1 MSQPYAPTAYSST
14 ASFSATTSLRSRIPL
29 DEEARLY
36 RTSAQRDL
44 YESLAEIYAIIVT
57 LDFVEK
63 AYVKDTLPQAEY
75 TAICNR
81 LLAQY
86 ATILRSPQ
94 VAAEF
99 GDLDTFRQAYDIEY
113 PSAISRLR
121 IGIPA
126 TVENPVASQPAHQ
139 SSFTQSAPSHTPMQS
154 NSTGGSAA
162 ASARAAA
169 DATGNFITFM
179 DALKLNYKAKDQLHP
194 LLGELMTSLNA
205 VTTRD
210 FDGRA
215 KIIEWL
221 IKLNAMKATDEITD
235 EQARQ
240 LLFDIDHAYKA
251 FYKILE

>member
-1 MSQPYAPTAYSST
+1 MAQPYAPTQYSSVSFASST
-14 ASFSATTSLRSRIPL
+14 ALRSRIPL
-29 DEEARLY
+29 DEEARLF

-63 AYVKDTLPQAEY
+63 AYVKDTISQQEY
-75 TAICNR
+75 THVCSR

-86 ATILRSPQ
+86 STILKSAE

-99 GDLDTFRQAYDIEY
+99 KDLDSFRAQYDIEY
-113 PSAISRLR
+113 PSAIARLR
-121 IGIPA
+121 VGIPA
-126 TVENPVASQPAHQ
+126 TVEHPVSKQQEPESYFPSQ
-139 SSFTQSAPSHTPMQS
+139 SSTPKPAPP
-154 NSTGGSAA
+154 STAS
-162 ASARAAA
+162 SARAAA

-205 VTTRD
+205 VSTQD

-215 KIIEWL
+215 KIVEWL
-221 IKLNAMKATDEITD
+221 IKLNSMKATDEISD
-235 EQARQ
+235 DQARQ

-251 FYKILE
+251 FYKMLG

>member
-1 MSQPYAPTAYSST
+1 MSSQQPYAPTAYSSS
-14 ASFSATTSLRSRIPL
+14 SFSSSAALRSRIPL

-44 YESLAEIYAIIVT
+44 YESLAEVYAIIVT

-63 AYVKDTLPQAEY
+63 AYVKDTISQAEY
-75 TAICNR
+75 TPICSR

-86 ATILRSPQ
+86 STILKNQ
-94 VAAEF
+94 DVANEF
-99 GDLDTFRQAYDIEY
+99 KDLDSFRAQYDIEY

-121 IGIPA
+121 VGIPA
-126 TVENPVASQPAHQ
+126 TVEHPVSKEPGITYPLAQ
-139 SSFTQSAPSHTPMQS
+139 SSPAPSRS
-154 NSTGGSAA
+154 A

-205 VTTRD
+205 VTTKD

-221 IKLNAMKATDEITD
+221 IKLNSMKATDEITD
-235 EQARQ
+235 DEARQ

-251 FYKILE
+251 FYTILE